1 MGKKV
6 SSKSSTVTKLSNSKL
21 FVHNSWIAQIA
32 KEKSETLTFWFRI
45 RDSNGWNRLLE
56 LLYCFY
62 FLFGDSMFYPNK
74 HLHQGNPDSTQLDL
88 PHESYNMCFY
98 TKKKDYSCISPGFPN
113 FYNIY
118 SFTSSKILTSFG
130 EPDAPGSCL
139 VHTGPAF
146 HASVSP
152 QSQNPPPVELCICK
166 RHKFQLWNMYTNS
179 ETIEMCIIYV
189 KHKYKYLPTK

>member
-1 MGKKV
+1 MDEIGCWNC
-6 SSKSSTVTKLSNSKL
+6 SIAFTFCLETVRFTPIN
-21 FVHNSWIAQIA
+21 
-32 KEKSETLTFWFRI
+32 TLTKEI
-45 RDSNGWNRLLE
+45 LIQLNRT
-56 LLYCFY
+56 CHMNHTICAFI
-62 FLFGDSMFYPNK
+62 
-74 HLHQGNPDSTQLDL
+74 QR
-88 PHESYNMCFY
+88 
-98 TKKKDYSCISPGFPN
+98 KKDYSCISPGIPN

-166 RHKFQLWNMYTNS
+166 RHKFQL
-179 ETIEMCIIYV
+179 
-189 KHKYKYLPTK
+189 